1 MWRRTAMNLKGL
13 FKRSAEDA
21 ELAEELESHLAHQ
34 IDHNLARGMSPE
46 EARRQ
51 AYVKL
56 GNPLRIRDQAWETN
70 RLGWVEDLGRDLR
83 FAARSLAK
91 TPSFTLVAL
100 LVMALGIGANTAI
113 YSFLDSLLLRS
124 LPVSDPSSLVIINWH
139 AQATQRDTVMQ
150 SMSGYVGDDAR
161 LGSVSD
167 IFPYPAFDI
176 FQKNALPATN
186 AVFSDVFGYC
196 HTREVRNASVN
207 VNGQAETAKG
217 ELVSG
222 GYFQGLQVAPAAG
235 RLILPD
241 DDRVGAA
248 PIVVASHSFAEKHFG
263 AVSNAVGQSI
273 LINNVSF
280 TVAGVAPAEFFG
292 VDPELVADFY
302 VPLHANL
309 RLGAGDPFAFSP
321 ADYLDQNYYWL
332 QMMAR
337 LRPGVTMAQAEAQ
350 LAPQFQRWVATTAQ
364 NDVQRTNL
372 PVLYLR
378 EGAGGL
384 DTLRR
389 RFSKPLYVL
398 MTLVGLILAI
408 ACSNV
413 ANLQLVRAAS
423 RRREIALR
431 LTEGASRMRVIRQLL
446 TESLLLAS
454 LGGMLGLLFAIWG
467 IRFLTALLHTSNLG
481 TFHAELDWHVAGF
494 TAALSLLTGV
504 LFGLVPALQSTRLDL
519 VSALKETRWQ
529 QPRPRHSSA
538 GRTCSSAGISISR
551 VGASWASISL
561 SQVLVAGQIALSLL
575 ILVAAGLFA
584 RTLSNL
590 ESVNLGFNRQNL
602 LLFTLNGRQ
611 SGHGDGEINDF
622 YNDLR
627 ERFAAIPG
635 VASAGLASG
644 SLIGGED
651 QMPIS
656 LPGAQPDLRNRYLTV
671 GPRFLTTMQI
681 PILAGRDIGE
691 HDRTTSQPVAVV
703 NQQFAKINFP
713 GANPLGHRIL
723 LWKGNNGTIA
733 RDMEIVGV
741 ARNAS
746 YGELRREIP
755 PVIYLPFNQGF
766 PLPNEMMFALR
777 TAGNPLAF
785 VDTVR
790 EIVHQ
795 TDSRLPVA
803 NVRTQQA
810 EIDIQ
815 LRQETILAELCSA
828 FAVLALTIA
837 GVGLYG
843 TISYSVARRTG
854 EIGIRMA
861 LGAQRGPVLWMVMR
875 DVLVLAAIGVGISL
889 PVALA
894 TSRFVESFLFGMKA
908 NDPLALGLAVV
919 ILLTAALLAGGIPA
933 RRAAHIDPMTALRH
947 E

>member
-1 MWRRTAMNLKGL
+1 VNLKRI
-13 FKRSAEDA
+13 FRRSEEDS
-21 ELAEELESHLAHQ
+21 ELSEELESHLAHE
-34 IDHNLARGMSPE
+34 IDDNLARGMSPE

-56 GNPLRIRDQAWETN
+56 GNPQRIRDKVWETN
-70 RLGWVEDLGRDLR
+70 RIGWLEDLWRDLR
-83 FAARSLAK
+83 YAARTLARA
-91 TPSFTLVAL
+91 PSFTLVAL

-124 LPVSDPSSLVIINWH
+124 LPVSDPTSLVILNWH
-139 AQATQRDTVMQ
+139 TKATQRDTVMQ
-150 SMSGYVGDDAR
+150 SMSGYVGDDPR

-186 AVFSDVFGYC
+186 AIFSDVFAYC

-207 VNGQAETAKG
+207 INGQAESAKG

-222 GYFQGLQVAPAAG
+222 AYFHGLQVPPAAG

-241 DDRVGAA
+241 DDRVGAV
-248 PIVVASHSFAEKHFG
+248 PVVVVSHAFAEKHFG
-263 AVSNAVGQSI
+263 AASNAVGQSI
-273 LINNVSF
+273 LINNVAFSV
-280 TVAGVAPAEFFG
+280 TGVAPAEFFG
-292 VDPELVADFY
+292 VDPELLADFY
-302 VPLHANL
+302 VPLHTNL
-309 RLGAGDPFAFSP
+309 LLGVGDPFAFSA

-332 QMMAR
+332 QVMAR
-337 LRPGVTMAQAEAQ
+337 LRPGVTMAQAERQ
-350 LAPQFQRWVATTAQ
+350 LAPQFQQWVVTTAQ
-364 NDVQRTNL
+364 NDVERANL
-372 PVLYLR
+372 PVLYLK

-389 RFSKPLYVL
+389 QFSKPLYVL

-413 ANLQLVRAAS
+413 ANLQLVRAAT

-446 TESLLLAS
+446 TESILLAC
-454 LGGMLGLLFAIWG
+454 LGGALGLLVAIWG
-467 IRFLTALLHTSNLG
+467 IRFLTILLHTSNLG
-481 TFHAELDWHVAGF
+481 TSQAELNWHVAGL

-504 LFGLVPALQSTRLDL
+504 LFGLVPALQSTKLDL

-529 QPRPRHSSA
+529 QPRPRHSSSA
-538 GRTCSSAGISISR
+538 SSGPGFGVAR
-551 VGASWASISL
+551 VWASLGSISL
-561 SQVLVAGQIALSLL
+561 SQVLVTGQVAISLL
-575 ILVAAGLFA
+575 ILVAAGLFV

-590 ESVNLGFNRQNL
+590 ESVNLGFNRQHL
-602 LLFTLNGRQ
+602 LLFVLNGRQ
-611 SGHGDGEINDF
+611 SGHRDGEIDDF
-622 YNDLR
+622 YSNLR

-656 LPGAQPDLRNRYLTV
+656 LPGAQADINTRYLIV
-671 GPRFLTTMQI
+671 GPRFLTTMQV
-681 PILAGRDIGE
+681 PILVGRDIDE

-703 NQQFAKINFP
+703 NEQFAKINFP
-713 GANPLGHRIL
+713 GGNPLGHHVI
-723 LWKGNNGTIA
+723 LWKGTNGAIA
-733 RDMEIVGV
+733 RDMEIVGM
-741 ARNAS
+741 AKNAS
-746 YGELRREIP
+746 YGELKRQIP
-755 PVIYLPFNQGF
+755 PVIYMPFNQGF

-777 TAGNPLAF
+777 TGGDPLAF
-785 VDTVR
+785 VSTVR

-795 TDSRLPVA
+795 ADARLPVSH
-803 NVRTQQA
+803 VRTQQA
-810 EIDIQ
+810 EIDDQ
-815 LRQETILAELCSA
+815 VRQETILAELCST

-837 GVGLYG
+837 CVGLYG
-843 TISYSVARRTG
+843 TISYTVARRTG

-861 LGAQRGPVLWMVMR
+861 LGAQRGPVVWMVLR
-875 DVLVLAAIGVGISL
+875 EVLVLAAVGLAISV
-889 PVALA
+889 PIAMG
-894 TSRFVESFLFGMKA
+894 TSRFVESFLFGMKP
-908 NDPLALGLAVV
+908 NDPLALSLAVL
-919 ILLTAALLAGGIPA
+919 ILLMAALLAGGVPA
-933 RRAAHIDPMTALRH
+933 RRAAQIDPVTALRH